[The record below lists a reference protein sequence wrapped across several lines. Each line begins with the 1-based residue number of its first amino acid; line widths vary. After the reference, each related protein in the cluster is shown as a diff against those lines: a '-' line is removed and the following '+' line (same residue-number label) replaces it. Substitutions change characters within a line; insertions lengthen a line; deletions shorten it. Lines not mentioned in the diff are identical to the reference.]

1 MSIRGLRA
9 ALREAV
15 AAVGIPTRIVPHQFR
30 HTYGKEMLRA
40 GVSFAA
46 VMKLLRHKS
55 PHMTLDT
62 SKSPNGSARR
72 RENCRRTRPRGEVKR
87 GWPQR
92 ATSRDLQQLFRIPVS
107 ELLEIHRSK
116 SYLFEKPAP
125 RFVRGVRIVH

>member
-9 ALREAV
+9 ALREVV

-55 PHMTLDT
+55 PHMTLEYIEIT
-62 SKSPNGSARR
+62 QRKCPQTRELPTNAASWRSEARLAAAR
-72 RENCRRTRPRGEVKR
+72 HLTRSSTAFPHSRE
-87 GWPQR
+87 
-92 ATSRDLQQLFRIPVS
+92 
-107 ELLEIHRSK
+107 
-116 SYLFEKPAP
+116 
-125 RFVRGVRIVH
+125 